1 MTLGQEIILYFEII
15 PLFSFLIY
23 AIIKSCIE
31 NKKEFKKQIWSL
43 KKKYRK
49 QNEEYEKQEFLWKIK
64 NGLSTGIDK
73 PNYSNVLR

>member
-15 PLFSFLIY
+15 PLLSFLIY
-23 AIIKSCIE
+23 AVVKSYIE
-31 NKKEFKKQIWSL
+31 NKKEFKKQICSL

-73 PNYSNVLR
+73 TKLSNVRS

>member
-15 PLFSFLIY
+15 PILTIIICI
-23 AIIKSCIE
+23 AIKSYFYDKKAF
-31 NKKEFKKQIWSL
+31 KKEIWAL
-43 KKKYRK
+43 RKAYKK

-73 PNYSNVLR
+73 PNYSNAHF